1 MRPTL
6 LLLAAFL
13 FCSCQSGGTIE
24 FPRSLSSDYPDMRD
38 LPSGDHDILLERVQN
53 AQEGEAAYQAAIVAY
68 FEGHEGACLS
78 HLRSA
83 RRHFQAVSTR
93 FFTKRADLLGTIIGQ
108 ICSQRADQLAR
119 LGDHQAALNEL
130 DDAEASYRKAMQYDG
145 GLKKVLAPRVI
156 RLQEIRGESII
167 APTSRR

>member
-1 MRPTL
+1 
-6 LLLAAFL
+6 
-13 FCSCQSGGTIE
+13 
-24 FPRSLSSDYPDMRD
+24 
-38 LPSGDHDILLERVQN
+38 
-53 AQEGEAAYQAAIVAY
+53 
-68 FEGHEGACLS
+68 
-78 HLRSA
+78 
-83 RRHFQAVSTR
+83 VSTR

-156 RLQEIRGESII
+156 RLQEIRGESNI